1 MDTLIRKA
9 WELYQHTAHFRVET
23 ILTATVWLEE
33 KHRKTPSDNVA
44 MAISLHYLILAVR
57 HDAGMESQI
66 ARDYYARAAR
76 WQTVACSWTESDLSA
91 KMSREH

>member
-1 MDTLIRKA
+1 MDALMQRA
-9 WELYQHTAHFRVET
+9 WELYQHTARFSVET
-23 ILTATVWLEE
+23 VLTGTVWLEE
-33 KHRKTPSDNVA
+33 KHRETPDDKVA
-44 MAISLHYLILAVR
+44 MAISLQYLILAVR

-76 WQTVACSWTESDLSA
+76 WQTVACSWMESDLSA